1 MPMYG
6 KHSTRATP
14 TDASEEETNV
24 HRSKHATKT
33 AISSAFCLYSR
44 PMGLKMGERYVIT
57 IGILFLSAVSFLSLY
72 LLPSSGTDELLG
84 REHIVPRVRDLEARR
99 LMQEKQAAELQRK
112 AEEAGIVAPPI
123 PKPEI
128 AAGDDSEA
136 RRITVKQMTKFAWD
150 SYRKYAWGA
159 NELRPVSKTGH
170 SASVFGMGDMG
181 ATIVDAIDTLWIMG
195 LKEEYEQARS
205 WIKHSLDFTRTAKG
219 DLSVFETNI
228 RFIGGLLS
236 IYALT
241 NDKMYVEKAEEIAKL
256 LLPAFDTP
264 TGIPY
269 AIVNVATGSAK
280 NYGWASGQSS
290 ILSEF
295 GSLQLEFDYLSHVT
309 GNKIYSEKIERIRDF
324 LTNMDK
330 PNGLYPL
337 YLNPK
342 TGKWGSCKHWLI
354 TDKTDDRTKKEYD
367 AAVFAMEKKMLY
379 KSEKSGLWY
388 FANLHGSR
396 VVHKME
402 HLACFSGGM
411 FALQSANEHNASV
424 ANHYLDLAEKIAH
437 TCHESYARTAVGLG
451 PEAFRFTSDSE
462 AKAVATNEKYYI
474 LRPEVVETWFY
485 LWRITKQDKYREWA
499 WNVVLA
505 LEKYAK
511 VEGGYSG
518 IRDVY
523 NVPVEHDDVQQSF
536 LFAELFKY
544 LYLIFADDNVLP
556 LNAWVFNTEAHPFP
570 IRKQ

>member
-1 MPMYG
+1 
-6 KHSTRATP
+6 
-14 TDASEEETNV
+14 
-24 HRSKHATKT
+24 
-33 AISSAFCLYSR
+33 
-44 PMGLKMGERYVIT
+44 MGLKMGERYVIT
-57 IGILFLSAVSFLSLY
+57 VGIIFLSAVSFLSLY
-72 LLPSSGTDELLG
+72 LLPSSGTDEFLG
-84 REHIVPRVRDLEARR
+84 REHIVPHVRDLEARR

-128 AAGDDSEA
+128 AAGDDSDA

-159 NELRPVSKTGH
+159 NELRPVSKTGKKDC
-170 SASVFGMGDMG
+170 V
-181 ATIVDAIDTLWIMG
+181 LY
-195 LKEEYEQARS
+195 LQ
-205 WIKHSLDFTRTAKG
+205 
-219 DLSVFETNI
+219 
-228 RFIGGLLS
+228 
-236 IYALT
+236 
-241 NDKMYVEKAEEIAKL
+241 MYVEKAEEIAKL

-269 AIVNVATGSAK
+269 AVVNVVTGSAK

-342 TGKWGSCKHWLI
+342 TGKWGSLDHSIGALGDSFYEYLLKHWLI
-354 TDKTDDRTKKEYD
+354 TGKIDDRTKKEYD
-367 AAVFAMEKKMLY
+367 AAVFAMEKKMLF

-396 VVHKME
+396 VMHKME

-411 FALQSANEHNASV
+411 FALQSANEPNASV

-437 TCHESYARTAVGLG
+437 TCHESYIRSAIGIG
-451 PEAFRFTSDSE
+451 PEAFRFTVDSE
-462 AKAVATNEKYYI
+462 AKAVANNEKYYI
-474 LRPEVVETWFY
+474 LRPEVIFGLLLNLFLCKLCARFPHV
-485 LWRITKQDKYREWA
+485 QDCTASLICAY
-499 WNVVLA
+499 
-505 LEKYAK
+505 
-511 VEGGYSG
+511 
-518 IRDVY
+518 DVTIGSRMFS
-523 NVPVEHDDVQQSF
+523 DD
-536 LFAELFKY
+536 
-544 LYLIFADDNVLP
+544 
-556 LNAWVFNTEAHPFP
+556 
-570 IRKQ
+570 

>member
-1 MPMYG
+1 M
-6 KHSTRATP
+6 S
-14 TDASEEETNV
+14 
-24 HRSKHATKT
+24 
-33 AISSAFCLYSR
+33 
-44 PMGLKMGERYVIT
+44 ERYVIAV
-57 IGILFLSAVSFLSLY
+57 GLLFLSAISFLSLY

-84 REHIVPRVRDLEARR
+84 KEHIVPHVRDLEARK

-128 AAGDDSEA
+128 AAGDDSDA
-136 RRITVKQMTKFAWD
+136 RRITVKQMAKFAWD
-150 SYRKYAWGA
+150 GYRKYAWGA
-159 NELRPVSKTGH
+159 NELRPISKTGH
-170 SASVFGMGDMG
+170 SASVFGTGDTG

-205 WIKHSLDFTRTAKG
+205 WIKLSLDFTRTAKG

-269 AIVNVATGSAK
+269 AVVNVVTGSAK

-295 GSLQLEFDYLSHVT
+295 GSLQLEFDYLSHIT
-309 GNKIYSEKIERIRDF
+309 GNKIYSDKIKRIREF
-324 LTNMDK
+324 LTAMDK

-342 TGKWGSCKHWLI
+342 TGKWGSLDHSIGALGDSFYEYLLKHWLI
-354 TDKTDDRTKKEYD
+354 TGKTDDHTKKEYD

-379 KSEKSGLWY
+379 KSEQNGLWY

-411 FALQSANEHNASV
+411 FALQSANEHNATV
-424 ANHYLDLAEKIAH
+424 ANHYLELAENLAH
-437 TCHESYARTAVGLG
+437 TCHESYIRTATGLG
-451 PEAFRFTSDSE
+451 PEAFRFTSDNE
-462 AKAVATNEKYYI
+462 AKAVANNEKYYI

-518 IRDVY
+518 IQNVY
-523 NVPVEHDDVQQSF
+523 SVPVEHDDVQQSF

-544 LYLIFADDNVLP
+544 LYLIFADDNILP

-570 IRKQ
+570 IRKK

>member
-1 MPMYG
+1 
-6 KHSTRATP
+6 
-14 TDASEEETNV
+14 
-24 HRSKHATKT
+24 
-33 AISSAFCLYSR
+33 
-44 PMGLKMGERYVIT
+44 MGLKMSERYVIAV
-57 IGILFLSAVSFLSLY
+57 GLLFLSAISFLSLY

-84 REHIVPRVRDLEARR
+84 KEHIVPHVRDLEARK
-99 LMQEKQAAELQRK
+99 LMQEKQAAELQKK

-128 AAGDDSEA
+128 AAGDDSDA
-136 RRITVKQMTKFAWD
+136 RRITMAKFAWD
-150 SYRKYAWGA
+150 GYRKYAWGA
-159 NELRPVSKTGH
+159 NELRPISKTGH
-170 SASVFGMGDMG
+170 SASVFGTGDTG

-205 WIKHSLDFTRTAKG
+205 WIKLSLDFTRTAKG

-269 AIVNVATGSAK
+269 AVVNVVTGSAK

-295 GSLQLEFDYLSHVT
+295 GSLQLEFDYLSHIT
-309 GNKIYSEKIERIRDF
+309 GNKIYSDKIKRIREF
-324 LTNMDK
+324 LTAMDK

-342 TGKWGSCKHWLI
+342 TGKWGSLDHSIGALGDSFYEYLLKHWLI
-354 TDKTDDRTKKEYD
+354 TGKTDDHTKKEYD

-379 KSEKSGLWY
+379 KSEQNGLWY

-411 FALQSANEHNASV
+411 FALQSANEHNATV
-424 ANHYLDLAEKIAH
+424 ANHYLELAENLAH
-437 TCHESYARTAVGLG
+437 TCHESYIRTATGLG
-451 PEAFRFTSDSE
+451 PEAFRFTSDNE
-462 AKAVATNEKYYI
+462 AKAVANNEKYYI

-518 IRDVY
+518 IQNVY
-523 NVPVEHDDVQQSF
+523 SVPVEHDDVQQSF

-544 LYLIFADDNVLP
+544 LYLIFADDNILP

-570 IRKQ
+570 IRKK

>member
-1 MPMYG
+1 
-6 KHSTRATP
+6 
-14 TDASEEETNV
+14 
-24 HRSKHATKT
+24 
-33 AISSAFCLYSR
+33 
-44 PMGLKMGERYVIT
+44 MGLKMGERYVIT
-57 IGILFLSAVSFLSLY
+57 VGILFLSTVSFLSLY
-72 LLPSSGTDELLG
+72 LLPSSGTDEILG

-99 LMQEKQAAELQRK
+99 YMQEKQAAELQRK

-128 AAGDDSEA
+128 AAGDDSDA

-150 SYRKYAWGA
+150 CYRKYAWGA

-205 WIKHSLDFTRTAKG
+205 WVKHSLDFTRTA
-219 DLSVFETNI
+219 
-228 RFIGGLLS
+228 
-236 IYALT
+236 
-241 NDKMYVEKAEEIAKL
+241 MYVEKAEEIAKL
-256 LLPAFDTP
+256 LLPAFNTP

-269 AIVNVATGSAK
+269 AVVNVVTGSAK

-309 GNKIYSEKIERIRDF
+309 GNKIYSEKIKRIRDF
-324 LTNMDK
+324 LTEMDK

-342 TGKWGSCKHWLI
+342 TGKWGSLDHSIGALGDSFYEYLLKHWLI
-354 TDKTDDRTKKEYD
+354 TGKTDDHTKKEYD

-379 KSEKSGLWY
+379 KSEASGLWY

-411 FALQSANEHNASV
+411 FALQSANEYNASV
-424 ANHYLDLAEKIAH
+424 
-437 TCHESYARTAVGLG
+437 SV
-451 PEAFRFTSDSE
+451 
-462 AKAVATNEKYYI
+462 
-474 LRPEVVETWFY
+474 W
-485 LWRITKQDKYREWA
+485 
-499 WNVVLA
+499 
-505 LEKYAK
+505 
-511 VEGGYSG
+511 
-518 IRDVY
+518 
-523 NVPVEHDDVQQSF
+523 
-536 LFAELFKY
+536 
-544 LYLIFADDNVLP
+544 LYF
-556 LNAWVFNTEAHPFP
+556 
-570 IRKQ
+570 

>member
-1 MPMYG
+1 
-6 KHSTRATP
+6 
-14 TDASEEETNV
+14 
-24 HRSKHATKT
+24 
-33 AISSAFCLYSR
+33 
-44 PMGLKMGERYVIT
+44 MGLKTSERYVVVV
-57 IGILFLSAVSFLSLY
+57 GILFLSTVSFLSLY
-72 LLPSSGTDELLG
+72 LLPSSGTEDLISG
-84 REHIVPRVRDLEARR
+84 EHIVPHVRDMEARR
-99 LMQEKQAAELQRK
+99 LMQEHQAAELRK
-112 AEEAGIVAPPI
+112 KVEEAGIVAPPI

-136 RRITVKQMTKFAWD
+136 RRVTVKQMTKFAWD
-150 SYRKYAWGA
+150 GYRKYAWGS
-159 NELRPVSKTGH
+159 NELRPVSNRGH

-181 ATIVDAIDTLWIMG
+181 ATIVDSIDTLWIMG
-195 LKEEYEQARS
+195 LKEEYEEARH
-205 WIKHSLDFTRTAKG
+205 WIEHNLDFARTAKG

-228 RFIGGLLS
+228 RFVGGLLS

-241 NDKMYVEKAEEIAKL
+241 KDKMYVEKAEAIAKL

-269 AIVNVATGSAK
+269 ALVNVATGTAK

-309 GNKIYSEKIERIRDF
+309 GNTIFSDKIKRIRDF
-324 LTNMDK
+324 LSQLDK

-342 TGKWGSCKHWLI
+342 TGKWSSLDHSIGALGDSFYEYLLKHWLI
-354 TDKTDDRTKKEYD
+354 TGKTDERTKKEYD

-379 KSEKSGLWY
+379 KSQQNGLWY

-396 VVHKME
+396 VEHKME

-411 FALQSANEHNASV
+411 FALQSANELNTSV
-424 ANHYLDLAEKIAH
+424 AAHYLELAEELAH
-437 TCHESYARTAVGLG
+437 TCHESYIRTGMLSCICIYHGGGHTRMLQQLGLVRSLFG
-451 PEAFRFTSDSE
+451 SRTKWKRRLFPQMRSTTYCDQ
-462 AKAVATNEKYYI
+462 
-474 LRPEVVETWFY
+474 RQVVETWFY

-511 VEGGYSG
+511 VG
-518 IRDVY
+518 IG
-523 NVPVEHDDVQQSF
+523 
-536 LFAELFKY
+536 L
-544 LYLIFADDNVLP
+544 LY
-556 LNAWVFNTEAHPFP
+556 
-570 IRKQ
+570 

>member
-1 MPMYG
+1 
-6 KHSTRATP
+6 
-14 TDASEEETNV
+14 
-24 HRSKHATKT
+24 
-33 AISSAFCLYSR
+33 
-44 PMGLKMGERYVIT
+44 MGLKMNERYVILT
-57 IGILFLSAVSFLSLY
+57 GILFLATVSFLSLF
-72 LLPSSGTDELLG
+72 LLPATATDELISG
-84 REHIVPRVRDLEARR
+84 EHIVPHVRDVEIRKVVH
-99 LMQEKQAAELQRK
+99 EHDVAELRRK

-123 PKPEI
+123 PKPEV
-128 AAGDDSEA
+128 AAADDSDA
-136 RRITVKQMTKFAWD
+136 RKVTVKQMTKFAWD
-150 SYRKYAWGA
+150 NYRKYAWGA
-159 NELRPVSKTGH
+159 NELRPVSKGGH
-170 SASVFGMGDMG
+170 SASVFGAGDIG

-205 WIKHSLDFTRTAKG
+205 WIQHSLDFSRAARG

-228 RFIGGLLS
+228 RFVGGLLS

-241 NDKMYVEKAEEIAKL
+241 NDKMYVEKAEAIAKL

-269 AIVNVATGSAK
+269 ALVNPTTGLAK
-280 NYGWASGQSS
+280 NYGWASGGCS

-309 GNKIYSEKIERIRDF
+309 GNKIFSEKVKKIRNF
-324 LTNMDK
+324 LTELEK

-337 YLNPK
+337 YLNPR
-342 TGKWGSCKHWLI
+342 TGKWGSLDHSIGALGDSFYEYLLKHWVI
-354 TDKTDDRTKKEYD
+354 TGKKDKLTKDEYD

-379 KSEKSGLWY
+379 ESQPNKLWY
-388 FANLHGSR
+388 FANLRGSR
-396 VVHKME
+396 VEHKME

-411 FALQSANEHNASV
+411 FALHSANEENDTV
-424 ANHYLDLAEKIAH
+424 AAHYLDLAEKLAH
-437 TCHESYARTAVGLG
+437 TCHESYARSAIGIG
-451 PEAFRFTSDSE
+451 PEAFRFTKDIE
-462 AKAVATNEKYYI
+462 AKAVSINEKYYI

-511 VEGGYSG
+511 VEAGYSG

-523 NVPVEHDDVQQSF
+523 SVPVEHDDVQQSF

-556 LNAWVFNTEAHPFP
+556 LNKWVFNTEAHPLP
-570 IRKQ
+570 IRDQ

>member
-1 MPMYG
+1 
-6 KHSTRATP
+6 
-14 TDASEEETNV
+14 
-24 HRSKHATKT
+24 
-33 AISSAFCLYSR
+33 
-44 PMGLKMGERYVIT
+44 MGLKMGERYVIT
-57 IGILFLSAVSFLSLY
+57 VGIIFLSAVSFLSLY
-72 LLPSSGTDELLG
+72 LLPSSGTDEFLG
-84 REHIVPRVRDLEARR
+84 REHIVPHVRDLEARR

-128 AAGDDSEA
+128 AAG
-136 RRITVKQMTKFAWD
+136 
-150 SYRKYAWGA
+150 
-159 NELRPVSKTGH
+159 H

-181 ATIVDAIDTLWIMG
+181 ATIVDAIDTLVDYGFEGRHSEFMV
-195 LKEEYEQARS
+195 LFCRKVDYPFFENRS
-205 WIKHSLDFTRTAKG
+205 
-219 DLSVFETNI
+219 I
-228 RFIGGLLS
+228 RFMSLLS

-241 NDKMYVEKAEEIAKL
+241 KDKMYVEKAEEIAKL

-269 AIVNVATGSAK
+269 AVVKRG
-280 NYGWASGQSS
+280 Y
-290 ILSEF
+290 
-295 GSLQLEFDYLSHVT
+295 
-309 GNKIYSEKIERIRDF
+309 R
-324 LTNMDK
+324 
-330 PNGLYPL
+330 
-337 YLNPK
+337 
-342 TGKWGSCKHWLI
+342 
-354 TDKTDDRTKKEYD
+354 
-367 AAVFAMEKKMLY
+367 
-379 KSEKSGLWY
+379 Y

-396 VVHKME
+396 VMHKME

-411 FALQSANEHNASV
+411 FALQSANEPNASV

-437 TCHESYARTAVGLG
+437 TCHESYIRSAIGIG
-451 PEAFRFTSDSE
+451 PEAFRFTVDSE
-462 AKAVATNEKYYI
+462 AKAVANNEKYYI
-474 LRPEVVETWFY
+474 LRPELSITKFQFFTRFLSSSLEIQTQVVETWFY

-523 NVPVEHDDVQQSF
+523 SVPVQHDDVQQSF

>member
-1 MPMYG
+1 M
-6 KHSTRATP
+6 S
-14 TDASEEETNV
+14 
-24 HRSKHATKT
+24 
-33 AISSAFCLYSR
+33 
-44 PMGLKMGERYVIT
+44 ERYVIAV
-57 IGILFLSAVSFLSLY
+57 GLLFLSAISFLSLY

-84 REHIVPRVRDLEARR
+84 KEHIVPHIRDLEARK

-128 AAGDDSEA
+128 AAGDDSDA
-136 RRITVKQMTKFAWD
+136 RRITVKQMAKFAWD
-150 SYRKYAWGA
+150 GYRKYAWGA
-159 NELRPVSKTGH
+159 NELRPISKTGH
-170 SASVFGMGDMG
+170 SASVFGTGDTG

-205 WIKHSLDFTRTAKG
+205 WIKLSLDFTRTAKG

-269 AIVNVATGSAK
+269 AVVNVVTGSAK

-295 GSLQLEFDYLSHVT
+295 GSLQLEFDYLSHIT
-309 GNKIYSEKIERIRDF
+309 GNKIYSDKIKRIREF
-324 LTNMDK
+324 LTAMDK

-342 TGKWGSCKHWLI
+342 TGKWGSLDHSIGALGDSFYEYLLKHWLI
-354 TDKTDDRTKKEYD
+354 TGKTDDHTKREYD

-379 KSEKSGLWY
+379 KSEQNGLWY

-411 FALQSANEHNASV
+411 FALQSANEQNATV
-424 ANHYLDLAEKIAH
+424 ANHYLELAENLAH
-437 TCHESYARTAVGLG
+437 TCHESYIRTATGLG
-451 PEAFRFTSDSE
+451 PEAFRFTSDNE
-462 AKAVATNEKYYI
+462 AKAVANNEKYYI

-518 IRDVY
+518 IQNVY
-523 NVPVEHDDVQQSF
+523 SVPVEHDDVQQSF

-544 LYLIFADDNVLP
+544 LYLIFADDNILP

-570 IRKQ
+570 IRKK

>member
-1 MPMYG
+1 MKPHPSNQHDWVTQLAAEH
-6 KHSTRATP
+6 KACARKASRR
-14 TDASEEETNV
+14 ASEKGR
-24 HRSKHATKT
+24 RSWNRGTT
-33 AISSAFCLYSR
+33 AYLGKNTSFPTSEI
-44 PMGLKMGERYVIT
+44 LK
-57 IGILFLSAVSFLSLY
+57 
-72 LLPSSGTDELLG
+72 LG
-84 REHIVPRVRDLEARR
+84 RQILNVDFVRNGNLFYRK

-128 AAGDDSEA
+128 AAGDDSDA
-136 RRITVKQMTKFAWD
+136 RRITVKQMAKYAWD
-150 SYRKYAWGA
+150 GYRKYAWGA
-159 NELRPVSKTGH
+159 NELRPISKTGH
-170 SASVFGMGDMG
+170 SASVFGTGDTG

-205 WIKHSLDFTRTAKG
+205 WIKLSLDFTRTAKGDLSVFETNIRFIGGLLSIYALTNDKKG

-269 AIVNVATGSAK
+269 AVVNVVTGSAK

-295 GSLQLEFDYLSHVT
+295 GSLQLEFDYLSHIT
-309 GNKIYSEKIERIRDF
+309 GNKIYSDKIKRIREF
-324 LTNMDK
+324 LTAMDK

-342 TGKWGSCKHWLI
+342 TGKWGSLDHSIGALGDSFYEYLLKHWLI
-354 TDKTDDRTKKEYD
+354 TGKTDDHTKKEYD

-379 KSEKSGLWY
+379 KSEQNGLWY

-411 FALQSANEHNASV
+411 FALQSANEHNATV
-424 ANHYLDLAEKIAH
+424 ANHYLELAENLAH
-437 TCHESYARTAVGLG
+437 TCHESYIRTGS
-451 PEAFRFTSDSE
+451 FI
-462 AKAVATNEKYYI
+462 TNLSSITAI
-474 LRPEVVETWFY
+474 L
-485 LWRITKQDKYREWA
+485 
-499 WNVVLA
+499 VL
-505 LEKYAK
+505 
-511 VEGGYSG
+511 
-518 IRDVY
+518 
-523 NVPVEHDDVQQSF
+523 N
-536 LFAELFKY
+536 
-544 LYLIFADDNVLP
+544 LIHL
-556 LNAWVFNTEAHPFP
+556 
-570 IRKQ
+570 II